1 MTSEIKV
8 DTISENT
15 SANGVAIDGVV
26 IKDNTIDVNGTAGAL
41 ILDADADT
49 KIQAS
54 TDDNIEFLT
63 GGSKQLNITNSGSI
77 QAFRDSATSFGPS
90 YLGQHQR
97 GTIAS
102 PSIVSSGDRL
112 VEFKSTAYDGT
123 AYIDGPRISF
133 RVDGTPGDDDMPS
146 RIEFQTVADGSNAL
160 AERMRI
166 TSSGIVGMG
175 ATASGADLGTG
186 LHIKTSD
193 SGASVNSSHDE
204 LVIEANGN
212 SGISI
217 LSSTSNAGAI
227 CFGDSDN
234 NCIAYINYDHAT
246 NAMAFGTNTA
256 EGFRITN
263 GQQLT
268 SRESSPDVEQGG
280 LCLNQGGD
288 DGMIMSFKSSDVAHG
303 MTAVKQADTYGFIEK
318 KGANDG
324 GVKMGGF
331 TDSGAGHAFE
341 IAGFQATEDDSE
353 ATSSSS
359 AVCVNSFKRNG
370 STTSA
375 EGLPADGNAFA
386 VKTAD
391 NTQLI
396 VKGDGEIFS
405 NQSATVGTYDTYE
418 DAQLVRAYDLAY
430 SRYETGLIDS
440 KFDEFVQ
447 YNKDDL
453 VKAKLIGKDK
463 DGNATSFVNW
473 TGMSRLHNGAIWQ
486 QYEKH
491 QNLAKAVYELAKA
504 AVGEEKANEILE
516 QNEIKLLN

>member
-63 GGSKQLNITNSGSI
+63 GGSKQFNITNSGSI

-166 TSSGIVGMG
+166 TSTGIVGMG